1 MTKEEEKKL
10 LKLAIT
16 QHEQLINLLTQIL
29 LEVKQK

>member
-29 LEVKQK
+29 LEEKQK